1 MQDDVIKRLNFFVQE
16 RPGNAD
22 IVLKKTNLVEIIKLF
37 ETISKMAAP
46 METQNFII
54 SFLFFTFETTF
65 NQIQYISL
73 FILAHN

>member
-1 MQDDVIKRLNFFVQE
+1 MQEDDVVKRLKFFVQE

-22 IVLKKTNLVEIIKLF
+22 IVLKKISLVKIIKLF

-54 SFLFFTFETTF
+54 
-65 NQIQYISL
+65 
-73 FILAHN
+73 